1 MNALLEEAPDCQPKR
16 GARSPQRGLS
26 RAPPLNR
33 RGNCLPAS
41 LTVAL
46 LVVPKRV
53 RVGTSSG
60 WPGPQTQGLC
70 PLLPPPP
77 ARLPGP
83 LGRGERGAEPG
94 PEPAESVEGVSG
106 REEDPALAPQSF
118 GGRWFCDVPCVVTGC
133 AYNHRRAGMRPGMA
147 AIDMIIVS
155 KLKLANRALVFFMD
169 AIRPL
174 APLRSSDFSHGRA
187 RDDVDRPGVAGSP
200 GCAHGSVS
208 RVGSSGQLSQ
218 KVTGRGGFCLTSG
231 HVLCLGRVGL
241 GGEEVTEGG

>member
-1 MNALLEEAPDCQPKR
+1 MA
-16 GARSPQRGLS
+16 
-26 RAPPLNR
+26 RAPN
-33 RGNCLPAS
+33 
-41 LTVAL
+41 
-46 LVVPKRV
+46 
-53 RVGTSSG
+53 
-60 WPGPQTQGLC
+60 
-70 PLLPPPP
+70 
-77 ARLPGP
+77 PGP
-83 LGRGERGAEPG
+83 LSPPSTTPSPPPWTSGTRRAGCRARA
-94 PEPAESVEGVSG
+94 EPAESVEGVSG

-118 GGRWFCDVPCVVTGC
+118 GGRWFCDTPCVVTGC

-155 KLKLANRALVFFMD
+155 KLKLANRALVFLRD

-187 RDDVDRPGVAGSP
+187 RDDVDQPGVAGSP
-200 GCAHGSVS
+200 GCAPGSVS
-208 RVGSSGQLSQ
+208 QVGSSGRLSQ

>member
-1 MNALLEEAPDCQPKR
+1 
-16 GARSPQRGLS
+16 
-26 RAPPLNR
+26 
-33 RGNCLPAS
+33 
-41 LTVAL
+41 
-46 LVVPKRV
+46 
-53 RVGTSSG
+53 
-60 WPGPQTQGLC
+60 
-70 PLLPPPP
+70 
-77 ARLPGP
+77 
-83 LGRGERGAEPG
+83 
-94 PEPAESVEGVSG
+94 
-106 REEDPALAPQSF
+106 
-118 GGRWFCDVPCVVTGC
+118 
-133 AYNHRRAGMRPGMA
+133 MA

-155 KLKLANRALVFFMD
+155 KLKLANRALVFLMG

-208 RVGSSGQLSQ
+208 RVGSSGRLSQ